1 MARLS
6 YSFLKP
12 QGSKFFPPLHS
23 LAFVRTEMAI
33 QRRGGPASS
42 TGVFDSFFFVCFG
55 QGVWDMLQNQITMG
69 NRWLVEASLPSEQK
83 PILPPTDQLR
93 SLLTLPN
100 SLSSSRARMRTS
112 SGSYLSVWRYPC
124 FYLEREGPQDYASG
138 VAIRS

>member
-1 MARLS
+1 MARVI
-6 YSFLKP
+6 
-12 QGSKFFPPLHS
+12 GSLFCFRSVPLQFD
-23 LAFVRTEMAI
+23 LQVLTRDRYGTLLLDFERIKTGKIVGAGVRWHGICCKTKS
-33 QRRGGPASS
+33 Q
-42 TGVFDSFFFVCFG
+42 
-55 QGVWDMLQNQITMG
+55 WG

-100 SLSSSRARMRTS
+100 SLSSSRARIRTS

-124 FYLEREGPQDYASG
+124 FYMEREGPQDYASG

>member
-1 MARLS
+1 MGLYCWTFERIKTGKIVGA
-6 YSFLKP
+6 
-12 QGSKFFPPLHS
+12 G
-23 LAFVRTEMAI
+23 VRWHGICCKTKS
-33 QRRGGPASS
+33 Q
-42 TGVFDSFFFVCFG
+42 
-55 QGVWDMLQNQITMG
+55 WG

-138 VAIRS
+138 VAIRSFLNISSYSFIGGKCRCGLFSSLHF